1 MTITISHSHAD
12 GTLLTGTARGDGSAE
27 AIKSVRNRLTARTL
41 WRWSGN
47 LGAWYIQRSRD
58 KAADRQ
64 NIEATKQALQD
75 AGFDVEVDIDD
86 TRRSAAEVEDAR
98 NERQAERVDR
108 LDARADR
115 KHAAADAADARE
127 RAASAAL
134 PEGGEPIKIGHHSEQ
149 RHRNAIERARTALSK
164 SVEADRAARQADERA
179 ATAATTT
186 ERRYAPSVIRRR
198 IERLSAE
205 LRKQERARDGHTRTL
220 FTDGRG
226 VKHVETFNPATGA
239 YRDRILGEIDRL
251 TDEIGY
257 WKDQLDAAVAAG
269 AALWDKT
276 TIVVGDQIIASRIPY
291 RVLKVNT
298 KTVRVEGR
306 FGGGLVPYSDI
317 TTVSTHDGKPVTIT
331 DGARAVG

>member
-1 MTITISHSHAD
+1 MTITISHSHSE

-27 AIKSVRNRLTARTL
+27 AIKSVKNRLTARTL

-58 KAADRQ
+58 KGADHQ
-64 NIEATKQALQD
+64 SIEATKQALQA
-75 AGFDVEVDIDD
+75 AGFAVEVDIDD
-86 TRRSAAEVEDAR
+86 TRRSAAEVEEAR
-98 NERQAERVDR
+98 NERQIQLVDR

-115 KHAAADAADARE
+115 KHAAADAAAARE

-149 RHRNAIERARTALSK
+149 RHRKAIERAHTALSK
-164 SVEADRAARQADERA
+164 SVAADRAARQADERA

-186 ERRYAPSVIRRR
+186 ERRYAPPVIRRR
-198 IERLSAE
+198 IERLTAD

-220 FTDGRG
+220 YTDGRG
-226 VKHVETFNPATGA
+226 VKHVETTAPATGA
-239 YRDRILGEIDRL
+239 HRDRVLGEIDRL
-251 TDEIGY
+251 NDEIGY
-257 WKDQLDAAVAAG
+257 WKGQLDVAVAAG

-276 TIVVGDQIIASRIPY
+276 TIVVGDMIVATRTPY

-306 FGGGLVPYSDI
+306 FGGGLLPYSDI
-317 TTVSTHDGKPVTIT
+317 TKVFNHEGKPVTIT
-331 DGARAVG
+331 DGARSIE